1 MITVL
6 AFALPLLIALLL
18 GRPVISW
25 YKKKHWLDDPKKNA
39 HPKVIHTMPLPRGGG
54 LVVGIA
60 IFIAIFLFI
69 PLTAKILGILVA
81 TTILIF
87 VGIWDDIANPHP
99 FVRLGLLTIAAAITM
114 FSGISIPFVTNPFG
128 GIISFEHIPF
138 IASML
143 GIAWIVWSMNIV
155 NFSTGLDG
163 QMPGFVV
170 IAAITI
176 AILSQRFFPDP
187 EQLTVFHLALI
198 VAGAYLG
205 FLFWNLYPQ
214 KMMSGFGASTIAG
227 FFLAVL
233 SIFSQAKLAT
243 AILVLAIPM
252 SDAIYVIMRR
262 ILHKKS
268 PFWGDRSHLHHALLD
283 LGLSKRQVAYVY
295 WASTFVLGVLALN
308 LKSNQKSF
316 AILLIVA
323 TVCII
328 GTWLRWATTSFGKS
342 VRDNG

>member
-1 MITVL
+1 MITILSFIV
-6 AFALPLLIALLL
+6 PLLLALFL
-18 GRPVISW
+18 GKPVIAW
-25 YKKKHWLDDPKKNA
+25 YKRKNWLDDPKKTA
-39 HPKVIHTMPLPRGGG
+39 HPKVIHTSPLPRGGG

-60 IFIAIFLFI
+60 IFVGILLFI
-69 PLTAKILGILVA
+69 PLSVKILGILAA
-81 TTILIF
+81 TVILIL
-87 VGIWDDIANPHP
+87 VGLWDDVANPHP
-99 FVRLGLLTIAAAITM
+99 LVRLALLTVAAGLAM
-114 FSGISIPFVTNPFG
+114 FSGISVPFVTNPFG
-128 GIISFEHIPF
+128 GIISFEQIPL
-138 IASML
+138 IASLL

-176 AILSQRFFPDP
+176 AILSGRFFPDP

-198 VAGAYLG
+198 VAGSFLG
-205 FLFWNLYPQ
+205 FLYWNLYPQ

-252 SDAIYVIMRR
+252 SDAIYVITKR
-262 ILHKKS
+262 ILQKKS

-295 WASTFVLGVLALN
+295 WSSTFILGVLALN